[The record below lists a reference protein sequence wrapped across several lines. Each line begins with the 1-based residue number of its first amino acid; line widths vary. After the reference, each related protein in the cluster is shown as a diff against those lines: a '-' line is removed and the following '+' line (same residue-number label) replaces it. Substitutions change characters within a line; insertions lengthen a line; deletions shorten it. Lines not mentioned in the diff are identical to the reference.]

1 MSDPEFIESIEC
13 KEISE
18 KLVSK
23 YYPFIGYVNLD
34 LVHFV
39 EMDGYKGKNAPP
51 YIMSGL
57 TQSWARGILQSLGN
71 GKVYCLGVWSDLWE
85 ELEQSKKEWIIFR
98 CLYSISPSLDGK
110 IRTFDVQ
117 DYGFITEYFVRSGFG
132 PYWMSKEGLP
142 SLLEGSHA
150 LSLILPMEDD
160 D

>member
-1 MSDPEFIESIEC
+1 
-13 KEISE
+13 
-18 KLVSK
+18 
-23 YYPFIGYVNLD
+23 
-34 LVHFV
+34 
-39 EMDGYKGKNAPP
+39 
-51 YIMSGL
+51 
-57 TQSWARGILQSLGN
+57 
-71 GKVYCLGVWSDLWE
+71 
-85 ELEQSKKEWIIFR
+85 
-98 CLYSISPSLDGK
+98 LYSISPSLDGK

>member
-13 KEISE
+13 QEIAE

-23 YYPFIGYVNLD
+23 YYPFLGYVNLD

-98 CLYSISPSLDGK
+98 CLYSISPSWMVKFVHSTFKIMALLQNILLDL
-110 IRTFDVQ
+110 
-117 DYGFITEYFVRSGFG
+117 
-132 PYWMSKEGLP
+132 GLV
-142 SLLEGSHA
+142 
-150 LSLILPMEDD
+150 LIGCRRKVCPLF
-160 D
+160 

>member
-13 KEISE
+13 KEIAE
-18 KLVSK
+18 KLISK

-34 LVHFV
+34 LIHFV

-98 CLYSISPSLDGK
+98 CLY
-110 IRTFDVQ
+110 
-117 DYGFITEYFVRSGFG
+117 
-132 PYWMSKEGLP
+132 
-142 SLLEGSHA
+142 
-150 LSLILPMEDD
+150 
-160 D
+160 